1 MWCTWWLLL
10 VKLES
15 NPCHWV
21 VGCHVLPFL
30 SVITTI
36 RRCEFSQYFIEVHY
50 TVTQAHSHLQRRP
63 WTGDLELQGI
73 AKTTSLG
80 WNSQSQIL
88 TEVLQVQCLQTV
100 VGKVIIMFPRVVQQ
114 RVSSMLDCIDLVI
127 SASLLFVLLLT
138 WEMLTSVL
146 SQTEGTRHH
155 LSVLHPTPRE
165 NGGKLSKDVEI
176 L

>member
-1 MWCTWWLLL
+1 
-10 VKLES
+10 
-15 NPCHWV
+15 
-21 VGCHVLPFL
+21 
-30 SVITTI
+30 
-36 RRCEFSQYFIEVHY
+36 
-50 TVTQAHSHLQRRP
+50 
-63 WTGDLELQGI
+63 
-73 AKTTSLG
+73 
-80 WNSQSQIL
+80 
-88 TEVLQVQCLQTV
+88 
-100 VGKVIIMFPRVVQQ
+100 
-114 RVSSMLDCIDLVI
+114 MLDCIDLVI